1 VYDLP
6 TDILTTL
13 TRKDDTEGGPQE
25 DIAPRPSIQEQVS
38 DSRTESAVG
47 SKSCSL
53 CGVTFITVED
63 QRSHIRSDLHGY
75 NLKQRIRGAKPV
87 SEGDF
92 EKLVGGIVVPTSF
105 SRAFLTIT
113 RS

>member
-1 VYDLP
+1 MYDLP
-6 TDILTTL
+6 ADILTTL
-13 TRKDDTEGGPQE
+13 TRKDDTEGGPQD
-25 DIAPRPSIQEQVS
+25 DIAPTASTRETTQG
-38 DSRTESAVG
+38 SRTESAVG

-53 CGVTFITVED
+53 CGVTFHTVED

-92 EKLVGGIVVPTSF
+92 EKLVGGMF
-105 SRAFLTIT
+105 FLHLFKGSSN
-113 RS
+113 RF

>member
-13 TRKDDTEGGPQE
+13 TRKDDTGEGPQE
-25 DIAPRPSIQEQVS
+25 DPTTTTATKELNL

-53 CGVTFITVED
+53 CGVAFYTVED

-92 EKLVGGIVVPTSF
+92 EKLVGGMVSF
-105 SRAFLTIT
+105 PPFWIFY
-113 RS
+113 